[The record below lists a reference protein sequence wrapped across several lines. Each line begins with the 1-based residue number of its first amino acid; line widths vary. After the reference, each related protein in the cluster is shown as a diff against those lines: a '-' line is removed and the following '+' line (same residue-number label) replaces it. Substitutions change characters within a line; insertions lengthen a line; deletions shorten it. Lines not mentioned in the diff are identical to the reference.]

1 MKLQFFCPRWGSE
14 SLSWDAFCSK
24 VKLAGFD
31 GVEAGVPF
39 DESEMEAMHTAL
51 HKHQLL
57 FIGQYWQS
65 FEKDFAAHK
74 ASYIQHLY
82 HLAQLNP
89 IKIDAQTGKDY
100 FSTDQ
105 NNELFAAATAFTLE
119 TGIAVA
125 HETHRNKALFAAHVT
140 KHYLEQIPSLNIT
153 ADFSHWCTVAESFLE
168 DQQEAVSLAIKHAIH
183 IHARVG
189 HTQAAQVTDPSLPE
203 WNDALQTHLR
213 WWKSIAT
220 HHLQNNQE
228 VLTITPEFGPAPY
241 MMHHPSTKEPL
252 ADQWAINVWMM
263 NYLKKSF
270 QISDAFTAS

>member
-24 VKLAGFD
+24 VKQAGFD

-39 DESEMEAMHTAL
+39 DEREMQAMQAAL
-51 HKHQLL
+51 HQHQLL

-65 FEKDFAAHK
+65 FEKDFFAHK
-74 ASYIQHLY
+74 EAYLFHLH
-82 HLAQLNP
+82 HLAKLNP
-89 IKIDAQTGKDY
+89 VKIDAQTGKDY
-100 FSTDQ
+100 FSFEQ
-105 NNELFAAATAFTLE
+105 NKELFDVAAALTKE

-140 KHYLEQIPSLNIT
+140 NHYLEQIPSLSIT

-168 DQQEAVSLAIKHAIH
+168 DQQEAVALAIQHTIH
-183 IHARVG
+183 IHARLG
-189 HTQAAQVTDPSLPE
+189 HTQGAQVIDPALPE
-203 WNDALQTHLR
+203 WNDALQTHLQ
-213 WWKSIAT
+213 WWKQIAT
-220 HHLQNNQE
+220 HHLQNNKE

-241 MMHHPSTKEPL
+241 MMHHPLTKEPL

-263 NYLKKSF
+263 RYLKKELL
-270 QISDAFTAS
+270 